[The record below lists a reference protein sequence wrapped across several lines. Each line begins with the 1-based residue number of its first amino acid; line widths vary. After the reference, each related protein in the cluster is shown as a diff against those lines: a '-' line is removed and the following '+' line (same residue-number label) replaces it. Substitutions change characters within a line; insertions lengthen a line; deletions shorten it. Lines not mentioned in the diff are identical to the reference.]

1 MDIIVVSNKRGRT
14 WRIRLD
20 LRHVLSWLPL
30 GLAVSL
36 LLTAVFMLGFWVR
49 GDGSVLPT
57 GLVAAWAKEVSAQR
71 AELGSARELAEQN
84 AHALARRIAQ
94 LQAHMLRVNAAGAR
108 LTEIAG
114 LDRGEFDFAQAP
126 ALGGPEEPDGQEA
139 ALAQETTLANVLASL
154 DHFEER
160 LSDRERQMRV
170 LEDLLLA
177 SRMQKQVRPSGWP
190 VENGWISS
198 LFGRRIDPFT
208 GRIAH
213 HAGIDF
219 AARAGTDVLSVAAGI
234 VTEAGDRFGYGRIV
248 EINHGNGYV
257 TRYGHN
263 SQVLVKAGDKVNK
276 GQRIALMGS
285 TGRSTGPHVHFE
297 VLYNGSVVN
306 PERYI
311 QAAR

>member
-1 MDIIVVSNKRGRT
+1 MDIIVVSNKGGRT

-20 LRHVLSWLPL
+20 LRHLFSWLPFAAVA
-30 GLAVSL
+30 GVVLAVAFL
-36 LLTAVFMLGFWVR
+36 LGYLAR
-49 GDGSVLPT
+49 GDGSVLPS
-57 GLVAAWAKEVSAQR
+57 GLVAKWATEVSAQR
-71 AELGSARELAEQN
+71 MELTQARESAEQN
-84 AHALARRIAQ
+84 ARALARRIAQ
-94 LQAHMLRVNAAGAR
+94 LQAQMLRVNAAGAR

-114 LDRGEFDFAQAP
+114 LDRGEFDFDQSAP
-126 ALGGPEEPDGQEA
+126 LGGPEETENQDI
-139 ALAQETTLANVLASL
+139 TLPNVFASL
-154 DHFEER
+154 DRFETE

-177 SRMQKQVRPSGWP
+177 SRLQKQVRPSGWP
-190 VENGWISS
+190 VANGWISS
-198 LFGRRIDPFT
+198 AFGRRIDPFT
-208 GRIAH
+208 GRYANH
-213 HAGIDF
+213 NGMDF

-263 SQVLVKAGDKVNK
+263 SQVLVKAGDMVNK